1 MLSERDES
9 ETNNALRVLFR
20 YCYATQ
26 VRSRILSPRLKPF
39 ILFYY
44 LFFFLTVS
52 FTQSSSCPTRGMLGA
67 KGSAQWTM
75 GKEKAGELLPF
86 LPSSRANF
94 NYYHYYYYYYYYYYY
109 HYHYYYY

>member
-1 MLSERDES
+1 MLSERDQS

-44 LFFFLTVS
+44 YYFFFLTVS
-52 FTQSSSCPTRGMLGA
+52 FTQSPSCPTRRMLGA

-75 GKEKAGELLPF
+75 GKEKAGELLPS
-86 LPSSRANF
+86 LPSYNNNNDIIIIYIIIIIIKTKLYS
-94 NYYHYYYYYYYYYYY
+94 
-109 HYHYYYY
+109 